1 MQLAKETLQFTDSIV
16 NVAPSLSRIFTIYA
30 VIIEPPFAGAT
41 QVMVTLV
48 LEFNEVDGAA
58 GTLGSAGFTIYGPLP
73 VLRRDST
80 ESPTA
85 FVAYT
90 VA

>member
-1 MQLAKETLQFTDSIV
+1 
-16 NVAPSLSRIFTIYA
+16 
-30 VIIEPPFAGAT
+30 
-41 QVMVTLV
+41 MVTLV
-48 LEFNEVDGAA
+48 LEFNAVDGAA